1 MSETGERTAA
11 HTHGDDP
18 EVAPEDSSDAP
29 SPHRTSGRDLWK
41 LPDYRWWF
49 VGDSALGL
57 GSGLRS
63 FALPLL
69 AFSLTGRTTASGT
82 LATVMSATSL
92 VASLFG
98 GALVDRIDRRVG
110 IQLRCWTGMVIWTVA
125 TVLLFVGHLGYAAL
139 LTVGFLSSLTGGLFF
154 TASDAAL
161 RSLVPTRFYPQAQA
175 NNEGR
180 NAAFSLASGPVGG
193 LLYGITSWLPLAVP
207 IALFGLAS
215 VSTSRIGSDLR
226 PDSEFVEDTGTGEH
240 ADALPADPGRT
251 EESGGTDQSARTGIR
266 FILTRFL
273 HDFTEGLTWVSH
285 RHRLLSVIL
294 CTMVLNIG
302 VSAIVYTANFH
313 LIAIGETPWRI
324 GLLDTAIAVSTL
336 VGALIG
342 PWLVRTVPTG
352 ILTIAMLAWITAS
365 LAPLIF
371 SQSLEWILATFA
383 IGFLASPVVN
393 AGILSYSMSQVP
405 TDHQG
410 RVMTVIDFISSGA
423 SMVVPAVVGISLE
436 HAPVEPLIVVA
447 ITFCVLGLLLALA
460 NPLLRSVPLPDK
472 WDTCPL

>member
-1 MSETGERTAA
+1 M
-11 HTHGDDP
+11 
-18 EVAPEDSSDAP
+18 
-29 SPHRTSGRDLWK
+29 
-41 LPDYRWWF
+41 
-49 VGDSALGL
+49 
-57 GSGLRS
+57 
-63 FALPLL
+63 
-69 AFSLTGRTTASGT
+69 
-82 LATVMSATSL
+82 
-92 VASLFG
+92 
-98 GALVDRIDRRVG
+98 
-110 IQLRCWTGMVIWTVA
+110 
-125 TVLLFVGHLGYAAL
+125 
-139 LTVGFLSSLTGGLFF
+139 
-154 TASDAAL
+154 
-161 RSLVPTRFYPQAQA
+161 
-175 NNEGR
+175 
-180 NAAFSLASGPVGG
+180 
-193 LLYGITSWLPLAVP
+193 
-207 IALFGLAS
+207 
-215 VSTSRIGSDLR
+215 
-226 PDSEFVEDTGTGEH
+226 
-240 ADALPADPGRT
+240 
-251 EESGGTDQSARTGIR
+251 
-266 FILTRFL
+266 
-273 HDFTEGLTWVSH
+273 SH

-302 VSAIVYTANFH
+302 ASAIVYTANFH

-365 LAPLIF
+365 LTPLIF

-447 ITFCVLGLLLALA
+447 IAFCVLGLLLALA